1 MFSIFIL
8 ETDDNWEKFYL
19 DAFKTSYETHF
30 WSVEKDVFKNLKSNH
45 YDLIIID
52 LQIKKEDPFN
62 LLSWIRLTL
71 PYVPVIIT
79 SNTEKT
85 ELVVKSIKQG
95 AFDFIIKPISTAKI
109 QYAIKK
115 ALEDRCLKNEIDYL
129 RREQNIIYNFD
140 KIIAFSPIMKRIIE
154 ILEKFS
160 KTDSTILMTGDTG
173 TGKSFL
179 AGTIH
184 FNSSRRKKPF
194 ITINCANIP
203 ENLLESELFGHE
215 KGSFTGADKLRIG
228 RFEQA
233 HGGTVFLDEI
243 GEISLTLQAKL
254 LRILDE
260 KVFERVGGN
269 HTIRSDVRVI
279 VATNRNLEKQIAE
292 GKFREDLYYRINILS
307 IKLPPLRERKECIE
321 PLAYWLLGKTCTA
334 LKKKIDGFSP
344 LSIEWIK
351 TYNWPGN
358 IRQLSNSIERAVIL
372 EENSIIHKRN
382 IYALGHLEPIQQTE
396 KINGSQPV
404 SLETNENEAIINALK
419 KCLWIQKDA
428 AKLLEIS
435 PRKLNYK
442 IKKYG
447 ITHPSWLKNK

>member
-1 MFSIFIL
+1 MLSIFIL
-8 ETDDNWEKFYL
+8 EPDDNWKKFYF
-19 DAFKTSYETHF
+19 DAFKTYYEIHF
-30 WSVEKDVFKNLKSNH
+30 WSLEKDVFENLKLNH
-45 YDLIIID
+45 YDLIIVD
-52 LQIKKEDPFN
+52 LDIKKEDPFN
-62 LLSWIRLTL
+62 LLGWIRLTL
-71 PYVPVIIT
+71 PHTPVIIT

-85 ELVVKSIKQG
+85 ELIVKSIKQG
-95 AFDFIIKPISTAKI
+95 AFDFIAKPISVAKI
-109 QYAIKK
+109 QYVVKK
-115 ALEDRCLKNEIDYL
+115 ALENRSLKNEIDYL
-129 RREQNIIYNFD
+129 RRKQNIIYDFD
-140 KIIAFSPIMKRIIE
+140 KIIAFSPIMKKVME
-154 ILEKFS
+154 ILKKFS

-184 FNSSRRKKPF
+184 FNSGRRKKPF

-233 HGGTVFLDEI
+233 HGGTLFLDEI

-254 LRILDE
+254 LRVLDE
-260 KVFERVGGN
+260 MVFERVGGN

-279 VATNRNLEKQIAE
+279 VATNRNLEQQIAE
-292 GKFREDLYYRINILS
+292 RKFREDLYYRINILS

-321 PLAYWLLGKTCTA
+321 PLAYWLLEKTCTA
-334 LKKKIDGFSP
+334 LKKKINTFSP
-344 LSIEWIK
+344 ESIEWIK
-351 TYNWPGN
+351 THNWPGN
-358 IRQLSNSIERAVIL
+358 IRQLANSIERAVIL
-372 EENSIIHKRN
+372 EESSIIHKKN
-382 IYALGHLEPIQQTE
+382 IYTLESMETVQQTKKTTE
-396 KINGSQPV
+396 QQPV
-404 SLETNENEAIINALK
+404 SLETNENEAIINALN

-428 AKLLEIS
+428 AKRLGIS

-442 IKKYG
+442 IKKCG